1 MEEDNYIL
9 TLDNNKE
16 YALVSTLEY
25 AGRTYVYLVEL
36 ENNAN
41 CAFLELVDDKKVRT
55 ITNKHLLSKIIRE
68 FAKLEGKQW
77 KSMKNMI
84 LLRQKATGE
93 KKTLAQK
100 AIAVGKTILG
110 IVGFSI
116 AGLYAALILN
126 RNWGRTSTIISDI
139 GSKLIK

>member
-36 ENNAN
+36 LNNAN

-68 FAKLEGKQW
+68 FAKLEGKQ
-77 KSMKNMI
+77 
-84 LLRQKATGE
+84 
-93 KKTLAQK
+93 
-100 AIAVGKTILG
+100 
-110 IVGFSI
+110 
-116 AGLYAALILN
+116 
-126 RNWGRTSTIISDI
+126 
-139 GSKLIK
+139 